1 MVCTMENKT
10 ENIVIGTLLN
20 DTPFDGF
27 YQRESML
34 LKDEMFSDKKNA
46 FIFRIIQRMH
56 NDGLTKTTPCDLYL
70 YTTTNNI
77 RVGNVGNFCSYM
89 MDLAR
94 QHYEYETLDA
104 HVKDLVLN
112 FIKMKRNDG
121 QR

>member
-1 MVCTMENKT
+1 MENKT

-20 DTPFDGF
+20 DTPLDRFF
-27 YQRESML
+27 QRESML

-46 FIFRIIQRMH
+46 FIFRLIKRMH
-56 NDGLTKTTPCDLYL
+56 DDGSKETTPCDLYL
-70 YTTTNNI
+70 YVVKNNI
-77 RVGNVGNFCSYM
+77 KVGNMANFCAYM

-94 QHYEYETLDA
+94 QYYAYDELDV